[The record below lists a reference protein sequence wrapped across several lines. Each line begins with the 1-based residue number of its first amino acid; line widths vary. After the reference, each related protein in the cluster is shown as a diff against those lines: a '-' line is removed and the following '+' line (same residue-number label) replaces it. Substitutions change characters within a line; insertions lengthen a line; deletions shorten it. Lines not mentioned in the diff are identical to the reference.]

1 VTGIRAAA
9 AGPRAAVAVLV
20 ALALA
25 GVAALLTGGTPRGSP
40 PDQPSLEQQVR
51 ELTDRLSPRG
61 PYRPP
66 KPAERDAVVGAVATL
81 LASGSDGTAQV
92 ALERAGFS
100 VGVSRNVTGAEFLV
114 ARSDPASERSWGLI
128 ALPIGRA
135 PRLLVEVPHPN
146 ADYDT
151 EDVGLAVLAAAPDA
165 VYLQAGA
172 HRRAAD
178 ERADVAH
185 ANDSMFHA
193 LAVDLSTRLRLPQL
207 QLHGFGERDDLDA
220 EVVLGGGPDAPAPP
234 VYALADQ
241 LENAGVEVCRA
252 WAGRCSELEGRT
264 NVQGRAAAR
273 AGLPFAHVEM
283 SASTRSRPEAVAP
296 VLATL
301 GR

>member
-1 VTGIRAAA
+1 VTRTQTTM
-9 AGPRAAVAVLV
+9 AVLV

-25 GVAALLTGGTPRGSP
+25 AVAALVTALTPRGTPSDP
-40 PDQPSLEQQVR
+40 PSLDQQVR

-66 KPAERDAVVGAVATL
+66 EPAERDAVVAAVAVL
-81 LASGSDGTAQV
+81 VASGSDGAAQGV
-92 ALERAGFS
+92 LEDAGFT
-100 VGVSRNVTGAEFLV
+100 VGITRNEAGAEFLV

-128 ALPIGRA
+128 ALPLGRT

-151 EDVGLAVLAAAPDA
+151 EKVGLAVLATAPDA

-172 HRRAAD
+172 HRRADD

-185 ANDSMFHA
+185 EEGSLFHA
-193 LAVDLSTRLRLPQL
+193 LAVDLSTRLGLPQL

-220 EVVLGGGPDAPAPP
+220 DVVLGGGPDDPAPP
-234 VYALADQ
+234 VRALADR
-241 LENAGVEVCRA
+241 LEEAGVDVCRA
-252 WAGRCSELEGRT
+252 WAGSCSELEGRT

-283 SASTRSRPEAVAP
+283 SASIRSHPEKVAP

-301 GR
+301 GG